1 MSHFARRGFT
11 TVELIVVVVIAGVL
25 SAAIATLL
33 RRQQRFYTRAAR
45 MVEHRVSLR
54 DATSILPAELRALSP
69 GGGDVLAAS
78 DSSLEIRATI
88 GAGVAC
94 NVAPDGSSVTV
105 APVAA
110 LRGTALAA
118 FGTSPQPGDIA
129 LVFDAGVPDDS
140 LDDRWTVREV
150 ASTDAVESSCLAP
163 LDAIELAGL
172 PALRLGFGVGSSL
185 AASVRPGA
193 FVHVVRRV
201 RYRLYR
207 AATGDW
213 YLGYAEWDGAG
224 YAVVQPVSGP
234 FAAYSRSAATTG
246 LLLRYLDANGVEV
259 TPGAD
264 VRQITRVEVVARSV
278 LSGGL
283 STDAAELRDAQDIT
297 VRVRNR

>member
-1 MSHFARRGFT
+1 MRRGFT

-69 GGGDVLAAS
+69 SGGDVLVAS
-78 DSSLEIRATI
+78 DSSLEMRATI
-88 GAGVAC
+88 GAGIAC
-94 NVAPDGSSVTV
+94 NVAVDGSTVTV
-105 APVAA
+105 APVAM

-118 FGTSPQPGDIA
+118 FSTSPQPGDIA

-140 LDDRWTVREV
+140 LDDRWTARDV
-150 ASTDAVESSCLAP
+150 AGVDAVESGCPTP

-172 PALRLGFGVGSSL
+172 LAPRLRLAGSPL
-185 AASVRPGA
+185 AGSVRPGT

-213 YLGYAEWDGAG
+213 YLGYSEWDGSG
-224 YAVVQPVSGP
+224 YTVVQPVSGP
-234 FAAYSRSAATTG
+234 FAAYSRIAANTG
-246 LLLRYLDANGVEV
+246 LLMRYLDANGVEV
-259 TPGAD
+259 TPDAD
-264 VRQITRVEVVARSV
+264 VRQITRVEVAARSV
-278 LSGGL
+278 SSGGL
-283 STDAAELRDAQDIT
+283 STDAAELRDAQDVT
-297 VRVRNR
+297 VRVRNQ

>member
-1 MSHFARRGFT
+1 
-11 TVELIVVVVIAGVL
+11 VELIVVVVIAGVL
-25 SAAIATLL
+25 SAAVATLL

-69 GGGDVLAAS
+69 SGGDVLAAS

-88 GAGVAC
+88 GAGIACTVA
-94 NVAPDGSSVTV
+94 VDGSTVTV
-105 APVAA
+105 APVAM

-118 FGTSPQPGDIA
+118 FSTSPQSGDIA

-140 LDDRWTVREV
+140 LDDRWTAREV
-150 ASTDAVESSCLAP
+150 ASVDAVESGCPTP

-172 PALRLGFGVGSSL
+172 PAMRLRFGGGSPL
-185 AASVRPGA
+185 AGSVRPGA

-213 YLGYAEWDGAG
+213 YLGYSEWDGSG
-224 YAVVQPVSGP
+224 YTVVQPVSGP
-234 FAAYSRSAATTG
+234 FAAYSRSAASTG
-246 LLLRYLDANGVEV
+246 LLMRYLDANGVEV
-259 TPGAD
+259 TPDAD

-278 LSGGL
+278 SSGGL
-283 STDAAELRDAQDIT
+283 STDAAELRDAQDVT